1 MTGKFKLAASG
12 LDIRDR
18 IYLTKGL
25 HLRES
30 VDLREW
36 DSVIEDQGDLGSCS
50 ANAMTNA
57 YELSVRRL
65 YPDKFVEL
73 SKLFVYYNSRL
84 IDQETDKDVGAY
96 LRSTLSATKH
106 HGICREELWPYDVTK
121 FAEAPDDVC
130 YQDAAQRTITNYNL
144 IDSLNDMLEILNQN
158 KPIIIGLTVYPSFNY
173 VDKNNPVIYLPNSQ
187 ELNQGGGHAMTIVG
201 YNLTKRQFIVKN
213 SFGRYW
219 GNNGYG
225 WLPFEYVDTES
236 FETWT
241 FDIADQN

>member
-1 MTGKFKLAASG
+1 MEYNLIHSG

-25 HLRES
+25 PLRES

-57 YELSVRRL
+57 YELSVRRQF
-65 YPDKFVEL
+65 PDKFVEL
-73 SKLFVYYNSRL
+73 SRLFVYYNSRL
-84 IDQETDKDVGAY
+84 LHQETDRDVGAY
-96 LRSTLSATKH
+96 IRSTLSAVKH
-106 HGICREELWPYDVTK
+106 QGICREELWPYDISK
-121 FAEAPDDVC
+121 FSVEPDLAC
-130 YQDAAQRTITNYNL
+130 YQDASTRTITNYNL
-144 IDSLNDMLEILNQN
+144 IDGVNDMLEILNQN

-173 VDKNNPVIYLPNSQ
+173 VDKNNPRIYLPNDR
-187 ELNQGGGHAMTIVG
+187 ELDQGGGHAMTIVG
-201 YNLTKRQFIVKN
+201 YDIVKRQFIVKN
-213 SFGRYW
+213 SFGRHW

-241 FDIADQN
+241 FDISDQ